1 MFLAINQNVFI
12 ITKIVMFFV
21 AVVFIFRAMQAI
33 DFSKIFRKN
42 SSDQIRFL
50 FMVIAIIL
58 GYLFVDAIISLLE
71 SVNILF

>member
-33 DFSKIFRKN
+33 DFSKIFHKN

-71 SVNILF
+71 SVNNLL